1 MNFREDKKVIIPI
14 ILALAA
20 FVGWKSWHDL
30 HPPVIEKQ
38 QLVFDTRYFVRDSAS
53 LQAVPDNGGAV
64 IVWAGDVTTTGL
76 TPSPIAPVSI
86 PQREVDPLYLL
97 PEIPADLPAVFPS
110 IKENIESWRA
120 QNNTF
125 NAIFFDY
132 TAAKPDLMLLEDF
145 CSKLR
150 KYLHEN
156 YWIFIRMRRDA
167 VENAPDRK
175 TWLANMGK
183 DVQALTFDHK
193 EERKPPETLEQMIKN
208 LDGLG
213 VPFIIVTDEIPDY
226 ASLTK
231 AFKDVRPKFFTA
243 FMLDMTALRKSTQ

>member
-14 ILALAA
+14 LLVLAA
-20 FVGWKSWHDL
+20 FVGWQSWQDL

-38 QLVFDTRYFVRDSAS
+38 QVVFDTRYFVRDSAS

-64 IVWAGDVTTTGL
+64 IIWAGDVSATGL
-76 TPSPIAPVSI
+76 TPSPIAPVSM
-86 PQREVDPLYLL
+86 PQREVDPLYVM
-97 PEIPADLPAVFPS
+97 PEIPADLPTVFPA
-110 IKENIESWRA
+110 IKENIESWRS

-132 TAAKPDLMLLEDF
+132 TAAKPDLVLLEDF

-150 KYLHEN
+150 TYLHQN
-156 YWIFIRMRRDA
+156 YFIFIRMRREA

-175 TWLANMGK
+175 VWLANMGK
-183 DVQALTFDHK
+183 DVKAFAFDHN
-193 EERKPPETLEQMIKN
+193 EERKPPETLEEMIKN

-213 VPFIIVTDEIPDY
+213 APFIIITDEIPDY

-231 AFKDVRPKFFTA
+231 AFKDQPPKFFNA
-243 FMLDMTALRKSTQ
+243 FMLDLTALRQSTQ